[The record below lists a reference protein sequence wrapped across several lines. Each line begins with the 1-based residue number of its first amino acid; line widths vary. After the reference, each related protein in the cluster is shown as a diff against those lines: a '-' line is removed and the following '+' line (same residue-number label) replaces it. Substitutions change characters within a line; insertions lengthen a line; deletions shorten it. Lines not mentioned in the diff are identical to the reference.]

1 MPESK
6 RSIGIVFMSEQAR
19 QGALA
24 LAMQH
29 PDAVLNFAAPRGL
42 YPEDWDQGLTPSPEQ
57 ASAFAESAQYGK
69 GDGPNVM
76 PLFLSLKN
84 LAMVLDGVM
93 PNGMRLSQA
102 QGRGIPGSALDARW
116 VAEVRRQ
123 KEIPGHLHAI
133 GRAPI
138 ARYGASEQAGNA
150 RDFRPSPETMKPP

>member
-1 MPESK
+1 MVYHGTKSDVDTFDLK
-6 RSIGIVFMSEQAR
+6 KAGISDPGLV
-19 QGALA
+19 GK
-24 LAMQH
+24 
-29 PDAVLNFAAPRGL
+29 AV
-42 YPEDWDQGLTPSPEQ
+42 YLTPSPEQ